1 MRKYLDL
8 INVLTHRLAREKEN
22 FTMQCDV
29 AIRDSARSRD
39 GFIIRR
45 AKLIDTL
52 LGEAEI
58 RLGVTSR
65 ISHVKI

>member
-8 INVLTHRLAREKEN
+8 INVLTHPLARENEN
-22 FTMQCDV
+22 FTTQCDV

-39 GFIIRR
+39 GFIRF
-45 AKLIDTL
+45 LHCVDTL

-58 RLGVTSR
+58 KVGVTSR
-65 ISHVKI
+65 RVT